1 MFAFVTKT
9 IAKKTTPQIV
19 SPYYI
24 TPNRPSGRLNDRSG
38 IIKMTGRRGNMKIF
52 FQNPIALCG
61 IIANFAL
68 SHIYTV
74 EQRNSYQWQRSLI
87 YIYINIVSPA
97 GSGRNTTGEAF

>member
-1 MFAFVTKT
+1 
-9 IAKKTTPQIV
+9 
-19 SPYYI
+19 
-24 TPNRPSGRLNDRSG
+24 
-38 IIKMTGRRGNMKIF
+38 MTGRQGNMKIF
-52 FQNPIALCG
+52 FQNPIALCR

-97 GSGRNTTGEAF
+97 GSGRNTTGEAFLIH